1 MTAMELLAAAKHYWK
16 MCMAIVAACTLAAA
30 CVFGFV
36 LKPQYEATS
45 SIIVMD
51 PSGSVST
58 TTLTTVVSDCVA
70 QYGSAEGDSS
80 IASSVGTGAKSQT
93 VFITVE
99 ESSPEGA
106 VRVANQAAQYAAEGA
121 QDYFASLEER
131 RQKVPAGDNNVVD
144 GSDDPLLI
152 QQQSERSYAFC
163 DFIVKD
169 ATGASAAGVGVAK
182 GTAIGFLLGFCVAL
196 CALVARLIRR
206 TPVAS
211 KSSLE
216 GMVVCAPVLQVAE
229 NGDGS
234 DRLWAMLEFG
244 VDASISSVALLPVDK
259 ANTEPL
265 SNVLA
270 AAARIDRQVPTPTF
284 VACPAWCQSSAGA
297 VSFHDADTTVVCV
310 KRWGD
315 SVRDVAATLNE
326 LSYMKVSVGAIALID

>member
-70 QYGSAEGDSS
+70 QYDSAEGDSS

-297 VSFHDADTTVVCV
+297 VSLHDADTTVVCV

>member
-16 MCMAIVAACTLAAA
+16 MCVAIVAACTLAAT
-30 CVFGFV
+30 CLFGFV

-58 TTLTTVVSDCVA
+58 TTLTTVVNDCVA
-70 QYGSAEGDSS
+70 QYGSAEGDSP

-93 VFITVE
+93 VFITAE

-131 RQKVPAGDNNVVD
+131 RQNVPAGDDNVVD
-144 GSDDPLLI
+144 GSGEPLLI

-169 ATGASAAGVGVAK
+169 ATGASAAGMGVAK
-182 GTAIGFLLGFCVAL
+182 GTAIGFLFGSCLAL

-216 GMVVCAPVLQVAE
+216 GMVGCAPVLQVTE
-229 NGDGS
+229 NGGGG

-244 VDASISSVALLPVDK
+244 VDAPISSVALLPVDK

-270 AAARIDRQVPTPTF
+270 AAARSDRQVPTPTF

-297 VSFHDADTTVVCV
+297 VSLHNADTTVVCV
-310 KRWGD
+310 KRWED
-315 SVRDVAATLNE
+315 SMRDVAATLNE
-326 LSYMKVSVGAIALID
+326 LSYMKASIGAIALID

>member
-16 MCMAIVAACTLAAA
+16 MCVAIVAACTLAAT
-30 CVFGFV
+30 CLFGFV

-58 TTLTTVVSDCVA
+58 TTLTTVVNDCVA
-70 QYGSAEGDSS
+70 QYGSAEGDSP

-93 VFITVE
+93 VFITAE

-131 RQKVPAGDNNVVD
+131 R
-144 GSDDPLLI
+144 PLLI

-169 ATGASAAGVGVAK
+169 ATGASAAGMGVAK
-182 GTAIGFLLGFCVAL
+182 GTAIGFLFGSCLAL

-216 GMVVCAPVLQVAE
+216 GMVGCAPVLQVTE
-229 NGDGS
+229 NGGGG

-244 VDASISSVALLPVDK
+244 VDAPISSVALLPVDK

-270 AAARIDRQVPTPTF
+270 AAARSDRQVPTPTF

-297 VSFHDADTTVVCV
+297 VSLHNADTTVVCV
-310 KRWGD
+310 KRWED
-315 SVRDVAATLNE
+315 SMRDVAATLNE
-326 LSYMKVSVGAIALID
+326 LSYMKASIGAIALID